1 MTMQRLASI
10 FVVSTLIAL
19 MPGPADRAIA
29 QSGGDCSAYF
39 AAVKTATSGSV
50 PIVPDRLLADTDTS
64 IDCLIRALTNL
75 KGAQATTLK
84 PEIRSQFLSI
94 TGALR
99 AIISKLNSDDEKAA
113 SSKNIDGFIK
123 TFRNLDNIDV
133 ISTLSYGVRG
143 DSYEVRS
150 NSLLLL
156 ANVIDNTTLC
166 VPLDHLWDPALGKE
180 DYSIR
185 GRANLLAVVSVVAP
199 WAYSENFANIQR
211 IKNYVWEK
219 IDRSDVNLKQ
229 TVDILNN
236 IQTRLDSQTN
246 NSNRTVDLPDDLKRQ
261 CRKYAPLWASADQ
274 LKY

>member
-1 MTMQRLASI
+1 MQRLASI